1 MGPVKKMRALFALVG
16 VAAIDNGRGRTPPM
30 GWRSWNLFGSNVNQT
45 LMESVMDAMV
55 DRSRLVDGE
64 PTSLLDLGYSDV
76 GLDDNW
82 QLCGDYDGYTY
93 HERSLFPVVNRE
105 RFWDFE
111 KMTRKAHDLGLTAGW
126 YLNNC
131 ICSDTCGD
139 EDCYRGDAAA
149 LFEFGFDSVK
159 LDGCGAQTNLDL
171 WASLLDNQIM
181 IENCHWGNTVPNATW
196 CPFNFYRTSGDV
208 RASYESVL
216 KNLNTTWEFA
226 SKNLSYPGCWAY
238 PDMLEVGCSDG
249 PGGTADE
256 GLSWEETRTHF
267 SAWAVVSSPLTLS
280 LDVTNATIM
289 DTYWDIIAN
298 PDIIAVNQAYYGH
311 SGSPF
316 LVGQLWQYLY
326 KPVDATSTAV
336 LLLNSDTEPRN
347 LTLAF
352 DTVPGLAKSSSYVVR
367 DLFQRKNIGIFNT
380 SYTAVV
386 EAHDVAFL
394 LLSAPH

>member
-1 MGPVKKMRALFALVG
+1 MKISLLV
-16 VAAIDNGRGRTPPM
+16 VVVTAIDNGRGRTPPM

-45 LMESVMDAMV
+45 LMEAVMDAMV
-55 DRSRLVDGE
+55 DRSRLVDGT
-64 PTSLLDLGYSDV
+64 PTSLADLGYSDV

-93 HERSLFPVVNRE
+93 HDRFYPVVNRD

-111 KMTRKAHDLGLTAGW
+111 AMTNKAHGLGLTAGW

-131 ICSDTCGD
+131 ICSDSCGD

-159 LDGCGAQTNLDL
+159 LDGCGAQKDLDL
-171 WASLLDNQIM
+171 WASLFDNQVM

-196 CPFNFYRTSGDV
+196 CPFNFYRTSTDV
-208 RASYESVL
+208 RADYDSVL
-216 KNLNTTWEFA
+216 SNLNTTWEFA
-226 SKNLSYPGCWAY
+226 IKNLSTPGCWAY
-238 PDMLEVGCSDG
+238 PDMLEVGC
-249 PGGTADE
+249 PGGSADE

-267 SAWAVVSSPLTLS
+267 AAWAVVSSPLTLS

-289 DTYWDIIAN
+289 DKYWEIIAN
-298 PDIIAVNQAYYGH
+298 PDIIAVNQAYFGH

-316 LVGQLWQYLY
+316 LVDDKWQYLS
-326 KPVDATSTAV
+326 KPVDAQHTAV

-352 DTVPGLAKSSSYVVR
+352 DTIPVLPKGSDYLVR
-367 DLFQRKNIGIFNT
+367 DLFERKNIGVFNA
-380 SYTAVV
+380 SYTALVKS
-386 EAHDVAFL
+386 HDAAFL
-394 LLSAPH
+394 LLSSY